1 MTTAERA
8 KLARILGMLGS
19 EHAGERASAA
29 LQAEAFRKRHG
40 LTWAGLLALP
50 PVEMAEVEPEPEPQA
65 EPAAAPTAQQSEQAK
80 WDARPA
86 WYREM
91 YPGWAPIRF

>member
-1 MTTAERA
+1 MTATERRR
-8 KLARILGMLGS
+8 LERILGMLGS

-29 LQAEAFRKRHG
+29 LQAEAFRKLHG
-40 LTWAGLLALP
+40 LTWAQLLALP
-50 PVEMAEVEPEPEPQA
+50 PVDVVEVAPEPEAPA
-65 EPAAAPTAQQSEQAK
+65 EPDVAPTAQQSEQAR

>member
-1 MTTAERA
+1 MTSAERA

-19 EHAGERASAA
+19 EYAGERAAA
-29 LQAEAFRKRHG
+29 GLQAEAFRKLHG
-40 LTWAGLLALP
+40 LTWAQLLALP
-50 PVEMAEVEPEPEPQA
+50 PVDVVEVAPEPEAPA
-65 EPAAAPTAQQSEQAK
+65 EPDVAPTAQQSEQAR

-91 YPGWAPIRF
+91 YPGWAPR